1 MNKVAIKVKNLVK
14 KYNDSTIIDNL
25 SFEVPEGICFGILG
39 PNGAGKTTT
48 MEILYGKVQREQ
60 TNRTN
65 DNKARKSKEVSVFGY
80 DPLDNE
86 LEIKFITGIIPQ
98 EDNFDVELS
107 VFQNLLIYSKFY
119 GLSKKQALPRIEYV
133 LEFIDL
139 TQKKDSGIR
148 ELSGGMKRRL
158 LIARALLNNPKLL
171 ILDEPTTGLDPQV
184 RHHIWNKLRILKK
197 EGVTILLTTHY
208 MEEAYQIC
216 DSLIIMDKGKKISQG
231 TPIELIE
238 KNIEKYVLEI
248 IKNTSKFKGD
258 DSPGLRVETSHDR
271 TLIYSDNLDEIKRI
285 SNNFSPGDYYLRQS
299 NLEDVFLK
307 ITGKKFNE

>member
-1 MNKVAIKVKNLVK
+1 MNKIAIEVKNLVK
-14 KYNDSTIIDNL
+14 KYNNSTIINNL
-25 SFEVPEGICFGILG
+25 NFEVPQGVCFGFLG

-48 MEILYGKVQREQ
+48 MQILYGKVQHEQ
-60 TNRTN
+60 VDDYKVN
-65 DNKARKSKEVSVFGY
+65 VFGY

-98 EDNFDVELS
+98 EDNFDAELS
-107 VFQNLLIYSKFY
+107 VYQNLLIYAKFY
-119 GLSKKQALPRIEYV
+119 GLSKKQAHPRIESV

-139 TQKKDSGIR
+139 IKKRDSKIR

-158 LIARALLNNPKLL
+158 LIARALLNNPRLL
-171 ILDEPTTGLDPQV
+171 ILDEPTTGLDPHV

-216 DSLIIMDKGKKISQG
+216 DHLIIMDKGRKISEG
-231 TPIELIE
+231 SPIELIE

-248 IKNTSKFKGD
+248 IKNNSKFKNNN
-258 DSPGLRVETSHDR
+258 SPDLRIETSHDR
-271 TLIYSDNLDEIKRI
+271 TLIYSDNLNAVKKI
-285 SNNFSPGDYYLRQS
+285 SDNFEPGDYYLRQS

-307 ITGKKFNE
+307 ITGKSFNE

>member
-60 TNRTN
+60 TNGTN
-65 DNKARKSKEVSVFGY
+65 GHEARESKEVSVFGY

-139 TQKKDSGIR
+139 TQKKDSRIR

-158 LIARALLNNPKLL
+158 LIARALLNDPKLL

-248 IKNTSKFKGD
+248 IKNNSKFKGD
-258 DSPGLRVETSHDR
+258 NSPVLRVETSHDR

-285 SNNFSPGDYYLRQS
+285 SNDFSPGDYYLRQS

-307 ITGKKFNE
+307 ITGKRFNE

>member
-1 MNKVAIKVKNLVK
+1 METNNSMDKIAIRVKNLVK
-14 KYNDSTIIDNL
+14 IYGNSKIVDRLN
-25 SFEVPEGICFGILG
+25 FEVPQGSCFGILG

-48 MEILYGKVQREQ
+48 MQILYGKVQHE
-60 TNRTN
+60 
-65 DNKARKSKEVSVFGY
+65 KSEGYEISVFGH
-80 DPLDNE
+80 DPVKDE
-86 LEIKFITGIIPQ
+86 LQIKFITGIIPQ
-98 EDNFDVELS
+98 EDNFDAELS

-119 GLSKKQALPRIEYV
+119 GLARKQALPRIQSV
-133 LEFIDL
+133 LNFVDL
-139 TQKKDSGIR
+139 QDKKDSKIK

-216 DSLIIMDKGKKISQG
+216 DHLIIMDKGKKISEG
-231 TPIELIE
+231 SPIELIK

-248 IKNTSKFKGD
+248 IKNNADFHDYNT
-258 DSPGLRVETSHDR
+258 PGIRVETSHDR
-271 TLIYSDNLDEIKRI
+271 TLVYSDNLDTVKKI
-285 SNNFSPGDYYLRQS
+285 SDSFQPGDYYLRQS
-299 NLEDVFLK
+299 NLEDVFLR
-307 ITGKKFNE
+307 ITGKNFNE

>member
-1 MNKVAIKVKNLVK
+1 MNPVAIKVKNLLK
-14 KYNDSTIIDNL
+14 FYGSSKIIDNL
-25 SFEVPEGICFGILG
+25 NFEVPEGICFGILG

-48 MEILYGKVQREQ
+48 MQTLYGKVKREVIDDQ
-60 TNRTN
+60 
-65 DNKARKSKEVSVFGY
+65 EVNVFGY
-80 DPLDNE
+80 DPIKNE

-98 EDNFDVELS
+98 EDNFDLELS

-119 GLSKKQALPRIEYV
+119 GLSKKQALQRIESV
-133 LEFIDL
+133 IEFIDL
-139 TQKKDSGIR
+139 KEKKDSKIK

-184 RHHIWNKLRILKK
+184 RHHIWNKLRLLKK
-197 EGVTILLTTHY
+197 NGVTILLTTHY

-216 DSLIIMDKGKKISQG
+216 DYLIIMDKGKKISEG

-248 IKNTSKFKGD
+248 IKNNSRFKD
-258 DSPGLRVETSHDR
+258 TNSHDLRVETSHDR
-271 TLIYSDNLDEIKRI
+271 TLIYTDELDKIKII
-285 SNNFSPGDYYLRQS
+285 SNDFNPGDYYLRQS

-307 ITGKKFNE
+307 ITGKSFNE

>member
-1 MNKVAIKVKNLVK
+1 MKSLAIKVKNLVK
-14 KYNDSTIIDNL
+14 FYGDSKIIDNL

-48 MEILYGKVQREQ
+48 MQILYGKV
-60 TNRTN
+60 
-65 DNKARKSKEVSVFGY
+65 KRKKNSDTEVNVFGY
-80 DPLDNE
+80 DPLTNE

-98 EDNFDVELS
+98 EDNFDAELS

-119 GLSKKQALPRIEYV
+119 GLSKKQALPRIQSV

-139 TQKKDSGIR
+139 EEKKNARIK

-158 LIARALLNNPKLL
+158 LIARALLNNPRLL

-184 RHHIWNKLRILKK
+184 RHHIWNKLRDLKK
-197 EGVTILLTTHY
+197 QGVTILLTTHY

-216 DSLIIMDKGKKISQG
+216 DHLIIMDKGKKISKG

-248 IKNTSKFKGD
+248 IKNNSKYKENN
-258 DSPGLRVETSHDR
+258 SPGIRVETSHDR
-271 TLIYSDNLDEIKRI
+271 TLIYSDNLDEIKKI
-285 SNNFSPGDYYLRQS
+285 PDVLKPGDYYIRQS

-307 ITGKKFNE
+307 ITGKNFNE

>member
-14 KYNDSTIIDNL
+14 FYGNSKIIDNL
-25 SFEVPEGICFGILG
+25 NFEVPQGVCFGILG

-48 MEILYGKVQREQ
+48 MQILYGKVKREPV
-60 TNRTN
+60 N
-65 DNKARKSKEVSVFGY
+65 DHEVNVFGF
-80 DPLDNE
+80 DPLNNE

-98 EDNFDVELS
+98 EDNFDAELS

-119 GLSKKQALPRIEYV
+119 GLTKKQALPRIESV
-133 LEFIDL
+133 IDFIDL
-139 TQKKDSGIR
+139 KDKKDSKIR

-158 LIARALLNNPKLL
+158 LISRALINNPKLL

-216 DSLIIMDKGKKISQG
+216 DYLIIMDKGKKISEG

-238 KNIEKYVLEI
+238 KNIEKYALEI
-248 IKNTSKFKGD
+248 IKNNSKFKGGN
-258 DSPGLRVETSHDR
+258 SSGIRVETSHDR
-271 TLIYSDNLDEIKRI
+271 TLIYSENLDEIKRI
-285 SNNFSPGDYYLRQS
+285 SNDFSPGDFYLRQS

>member
-1 MNKVAIKVKNLVK
+1 MDKFVIKVKNLVK
-14 KYNDSTIIDNL
+14 LYGDSKIIDNL
-25 SFEVPEGICFGILG
+25 CFKVPQGICFGILG

-48 MEILYGKVQREQ
+48 MQILYGKVQHEQ
-60 TNRTN
+60 VQGY
-65 DNKARKSKEVSVFGY
+65 EVNVFGF
-80 DPLDNE
+80 DPVKDE
-86 LEIKFITGIIPQ
+86 LPIKFITGIIPQ
-98 EDNFDVELS
+98 EDNFDAELS
-107 VFQNLLIYSKFY
+107 VFQNLLIYAKFY
-119 GLSKKQALPRIEYV
+119 GLSKKQALPRIKSV

-139 TQKKDSGIR
+139 EAKKDSRIK

-216 DSLIIMDKGKKISQG
+216 DELIIMDKGQKVSQG

-248 IKNTSKFKGD
+248 IKNRSKFK
-258 DSPGLRVETSHDR
+258 DSNSKDHRVETSHDR
-271 TLIYSDNLDEIKRI
+271 ILVYSDNLDSVRGITDHFE
-285 SNNFSPGDYYLRQS
+285 PGDYYLRQS

-307 ITGKKFNE
+307 ITGKSFNE

>member
-1 MNKVAIKVKNLVK
+1 MKSLAIKVKNLVK
-14 KYNDSTIIDNL
+14 FYGDSKIIDNL

-48 MEILYGKVQREQ
+48 MQILYGKVKRKK
-60 TNRTN
+60 NRDT
-65 DNKARKSKEVSVFGY
+65 EVNVFGY
-80 DPLDNE
+80 DPLTNE

-98 EDNFDVELS
+98 EDNFDAELS

-119 GLSKKQALPRIEYV
+119 GLSKKQALPRIQSV

-139 TQKKDSGIR
+139 EEKKNARIK

-158 LIARALLNNPKLL
+158 LIARALLNNPRLL

-184 RHHIWNKLRILKK
+184 RHHIWNKLRDLKK
-197 EGVTILLTTHY
+197 QGVTILLTTHY

-216 DSLIIMDKGKKISQG
+216 DHLIIMDKGKKISKG

-248 IKNTSKFKGD
+248 IKNNSKYKENN
-258 DSPGLRVETSHDR
+258 SPGIRVETSHDR
-271 TLIYSDNLDEIKRI
+271 TLIYSDNLDEIKKI
-285 SNNFSPGDYYLRQS
+285 PDVLKPGDYYIRQS

-307 ITGKKFNE
+307 ITGKNFNE